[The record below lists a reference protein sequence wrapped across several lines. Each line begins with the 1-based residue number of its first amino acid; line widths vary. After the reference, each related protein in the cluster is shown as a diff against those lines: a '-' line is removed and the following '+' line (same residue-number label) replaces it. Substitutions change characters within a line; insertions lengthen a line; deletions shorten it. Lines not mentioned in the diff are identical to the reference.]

1 MNKATIIFTDNNDGG
16 LEMQILQRKLT
27 RLLKM
32 NQPEQPIKR
41 TAVTTTDMQQKTKKV
56 EYFVVPETTTTL
68 CFMHLHCGFLIIGKS
83 ACVDPA
89 KFNQALGEKYA
100 YEDAINK
107 MWELEGYLLANELYG
122 DTHAS

>member
-1 MNKATIIFTDNNDGG
+1 
-16 LEMQILQRKLT
+16 
-27 RLLKM
+27 M
-32 NQPEQPIKR
+32 NQPNEPVKR
-41 TAVTTTDMQQKTKKV
+41 TSVTTTDMQQKTRKV
-56 EYFVVPETTTTL
+56 DYYRVPDTTTTL
-68 CFMHLHCGFLIIGKS
+68 CLLHLHCGFLIIGKS

-122 DTHAS
+122 DIHATV

>member
-1 MNKATIIFTDNNDGG
+1 
-16 LEMQILQRKLT
+16 
-27 RLLKM
+27 M
-32 NQPEQPIKR
+32 NQPNEPMKR
-41 TAVTTTDMQQKTKKV
+41 TSVTTTDMQQKTRKV
-56 EYFVVPETTTTL
+56 DYYRVPDTTTTL
-68 CFMHLHCGFLIIGKS
+68 CLLHLHCGFLIIGKS

-122 DTHAS
+122 DIHATV

>member
-1 MNKATIIFTDNNDGG
+1 MNHPNE
-16 LEMQILQRKLT
+16 LV
-27 RLLKM
+27 
-32 NQPEQPIKR
+32 KR
-41 TAVTTTDMQQKTKKV
+41 TSVTTTDLQEKTKKV
-56 EYFVVPETTTTL
+56 EYFVVPNTTTTL

-89 KFNQALGEKYA
+89 KFNTALGEKYS

-122 DTHAS
+122 ATYAD